1 MTLRTS
7 FFATCALALTLGT
20 AAPAATV
27 FSDGATDPTG
37 TGRGVGSFTVGFSA
51 TGGTN
56 AISFDLFGIDSVD
69 GYGNGYDD
77 VFTVLLNGVAVFE
90 GLFNM
95 SGGGSNRVTLNTLGW
110 AWNTVTNPGGNF
122 QGGNTHVS
130 GQASLL
136 SGLNYFTVLFSSPG
150 PSNGTNQG
158 VGDESW
164 ALNNLD
170 VTPAVAPVPLP
181 GALPL
186 MAVALGALAL
196 GRRRKA

>member
-1 MTLRTS
+1 MTLRAS
-7 FFATCALALTLGT
+7 LLAACGLAIALGT
-20 AAPAATV
+20 AATAATV
-27 FSDGATDPTG
+27 HTDGATDPTG
-37 TGRGVGSFTVGFSA
+37 TGRGVGSFTVGFSS
-51 TGGTN
+51 TGGAN

-69 GYGNGYDD
+69 GFGNGYDD
-77 VFTVLLNGVAVFE
+77 VFTVLLNGVTVFE

-95 SGGGSNRVTLNTLGW
+95 SGGGTNLVTTNTLGW

-136 SGLNYFTVLFSSPG
+136 AGMNYFTVLFSSPG
-150 PSNGTNQG
+150 PSNGGNQG

-186 MAVALGALAL
+186 LAVGLGALAL
-196 GRRRKA
+196 GRRRKG